1 MTTIT
6 ESNLSQTLDLSGFA
20 GISLPALVVEYPTR
34 EDFPSIGKPDR
45 LYQAM
50 DEGMPY
56 RWSPS
61 ANAYALTIPII
72 DAGTF

>member
-6 ESNLSQTLDLSGFA
+6 ESNITQQLDLSSFDLT
-20 GISLPALVVEYPTR
+20 LPPSVVEYPNR
-34 EDFPSIGKPDR
+34 SSFPSSGKPDR
-45 LYQAM
+45 LYMAL

-56 RWSPS
+56 RWSPTAS
-61 ANAYALTIPII
+61 AYALMNPVI

>member
-6 ESNLSQTLDLSGFA
+6 ESNLSQQLDLSQFDLTLP
-20 GISLPALVVEYPTR
+20 GIVVEYPTR
-34 EDFPSIGKPDR
+34 SNFPSVGKADR

-56 RWSPS
+56 RWSPT
-61 ANAYALTIPII
+61 ANGYALMIPII
-72 DAGTF
+72 DCGIF

>member
-6 ESNLSQTLDLSGFA
+6 ESNITQTLDLSLFDL
-20 GISLPALVVEYPTR
+20 SLPPVIVEYPNR
-34 EDFPSIGKPDR
+34 SSFPSVGKPDR
-45 LYQAM
+45 LYMAM

-56 RWSPS
+56 RWSSS
-61 ANAYALTIPII
+61 ASAYALMIPVI

>member
-6 ESNLSQTLDLSGFA
+6 ESNLTQQLDLSAFDLTLP
-20 GISLPALVVEYPTR
+20 GIVVEYPTR
-34 EDFPSIGKPDR
+34 SNFPTTGKSDR
-45 LYQAM
+45 FYMAL

-61 ANAYALTIPII
+61 ASSYALMIPII
-72 DAGTF
+72 DCGSF

>member
-6 ESNLSQTLDLSGFA
+6 ESNITQQLDLSSFDL
-20 GISLPALVVEYPTR
+20 SLPPVVVEYPR
-34 EDFPSIGKPDR
+34 RSSFPRIGKADR
-45 LYQAM
+45 LYMAL

-61 ANAYALTIPII
+61 ANAYALMIPII
-72 DAGTF
+72 DAGAF

>member
-6 ESNLSQTLDLSGFA
+6 ESNLTQTLDLSSFELT
-20 GISLPALVVEYPTR
+20 LPPSVVEYPSR
-34 EDFPSIGKPDR
+34 SSFPSIGKTDR
-45 LYQAM
+45 LYMAL

-61 ANAYALTIPII
+61 ASAYALMIPVI

>member
-6 ESNLSQTLDLSGFA
+6 ESNITQTLDLSSFDL
-20 GISLPALVVEYPTR
+20 SLPPSVVEYPTR
-34 EDFPSIGKPDR
+34 SAFPSVGKADR
-45 LYQAM
+45 LYQAL

-61 ANAYALTIPII
+61 ANAYATLISII
-72 DAGTF
+72 DGGGF

>member
-6 ESNLSQTLDLSGFA
+6 ESNLSQSLDLSSFDLT
-20 GISLPALVVEYPTR
+20 LPGLVVEYPTR
-34 EDFPSIGKPDR
+34 SAFPSVGKADR

-61 ANAYALTIPII
+61 ANAYATLISII
-72 DAGTF
+72 DGGVF

>member
-6 ESNLSQTLDLSGFA
+6 ESNLTQTLDLSSFDLT
-20 GISLPALVVEYPTR
+20 LPGLVVEYPTR
-34 EDFPSIGKPDR
+34 LAFPSIGKADR

-56 RWSPS
+56 RWSPT
-61 ANAYALTIPII
+61 ANAYATLISII
-72 DAGTF
+72 DGGGF

>member
-6 ESNLSQTLDLSGFA
+6 ESNITQQLDLSSFDL
-20 GISLPALVVEYPTR
+20 SLPPVVVEYPR
-34 EDFPSIGKPDR
+34 RSSFPSIGKADR
-45 LYQAM
+45 LYMAL

-61 ANAYALTIPII
+61 ANAYVLMIPII
-72 DAGTF
+72 DAGSF

>member
-6 ESNLSQTLDLSGFA
+6 ESNITQTLDLSSFDL
-20 GISLPALVVEYPTR
+20 SLPPVIVEYPNR
-34 EDFPSIGKPDR
+34 SSFPSSGKPDR
-45 LYQAM
+45 LYM

-61 ANAYALTIPII
+61 ASAYRSLIETI
-72 DAGTF
+72 DGGNF

>member
-6 ESNLSQTLDLSGFA
+6 ESNITQQLDLSGFDLT
-20 GISLPALVVEYPTR
+20 LPAVIVEYPNR
-34 EDFPSIGKPDR
+34 SSFPSVGKADR
-45 LYQAM
+45 LYMAM

-61 ANAYALTIPII
+61 ASAYALMIPII
-72 DAGTF
+72 DAGNF

>member
-6 ESNLSQTLDLSGFA
+6 ESNLTQTLDLSSFDLT
-20 GISLPALVVEYPTR
+20 LPPVVVEYPNR
-34 EDFPSIGKPDR
+34 SSFPSGGKPDR
-45 LYQAM
+45 LYMAM

-61 ANAYALTIPII
+61 ANAYATLISII
-72 DAGTF
+72 DGGGF

>member
-6 ESNLSQTLDLSGFA
+6 ESNITQTLDLSSFDL
-20 GISLPALVVEYPTR
+20 SLPPVVVEYPSR
-34 EDFPSIGKPDR
+34 SNFPSIGKPDR
-45 LYQAM
+45 LYMAL

-61 ANAYALTIPII
+61 TNAYASLISVI
-72 DAGTF
+72 DGGGF

>member
-6 ESNLSQTLDLSGFA
+6 ESNITQTLDLSSFELT
-20 GISLPALVVEYPTR
+20 LPPSVVEYPNR
-34 EDFPSIGKPDR
+34 SSFPSIGKPDR
-45 LYQAM
+45 LYMAL

-61 ANAYALTIPII
+61 ANAYATLISII
-72 DAGTF
+72 DGGNF

>member
-6 ESNLSQTLDLSGFA
+6 ESNIRQTLDLSSFDLT
-20 GISLPALVVEYPTR
+20 LPAVIVEYPSR
-34 EDFPSIGKPDR
+34 SSFPSIGKPDR
-45 LYQAM
+45 LYMAL

-61 ANAYALTIPII
+61 ASAYALMIPVI
-72 DAGTF
+72 DAGIF